1 MRVLE
6 HKKTIDSSGVY
17 DFVFQSQTKN
27 VTIDVKENI
36 NVTLHLIFK
45 EANNFNLK
53 LKFKNNEVK
62 LVNVCLDGASKVKQI
77 FDASKS
83 NIKALSCFNSKCDS
97 FNLEVNLKEE
107 SNIELDNIII
117 NKENMK
123 QVYDFRI
130 NHLSPYTESNLRN
143 YAVTDND
150 SKLVINN
157 TGFIDFDCKKAAIN
171 QSTKGIM
178 LDLYSSIEANP
189 ILEINHHDVIANH
202 GASIGAL
209 ADSDLFYLMSR
220 GIPKEE
226 AERII
231 IEGYYRTILDKIED
245 KDLKQ
250 EIEKRL

>member
-1 MRVLE
+1 MRDLE
-6 HKKTIDSSGVY
+6 CKKTIASSGVY
-17 DFVFQSQTKN
+17 DFVFKNQTKK

-36 NVTLHLIFK
+36 DVTLHFILQ
-45 EANNFNLK
+45 ENNDFDLNLK
-53 LKFKNNEVK
+53 LKNNEVK
-62 LVNVCLDGASKVKQI
+62 LINVCLEGASKVKQTL
-77 FDASKS
+77 DASKS

-107 SNIELDNIII
+107 SKIELDNIII

-130 NHLSPYTESNLRN
+130 NHLSPFTESNLRN
-143 YAVTDND
+143 YAVTDNN

-157 TGFIDFDCKKAAIN
+157 TGFIDFGCKKAEIN
-171 QSTKGIM
+171 QSTTGIM
-178 LDLYSSIEANP
+178 LDLSSSIEANP

-220 GIPKEE
+220 GISKEE

-245 KDLKQ
+245 KDLKA

>member
-1 MRVLE
+1 MRDLE
-6 HKKTIDSSGVY
+6 CKKTIASSGVY
-17 DFVFQSQTKN
+17 DFVFKNQTKK

-36 NVTLHLIFK
+36 DVTLHFILQ
-45 EANNFNLK
+45 ENNDFDLNLK
-53 LKFKNNEVK
+53 LKNNEVK
-62 LVNVCLDGASKVKQI
+62 LINVCLEGASKVKQTL
-77 FDASKS
+77 DASKS

-107 SNIELDNIII
+107 SKIELDNIII
-117 NKENMK
+117 SKENMK

-130 NHLSPYTESNLRN
+130 NHLSPFTESNLRN
-143 YAVTDND
+143 YAVTDNN

-157 TGFIDFDCKKAAIN
+157 TGFIDFGCKKAEIN
-171 QSTKGIM
+171 QSTTGIM
-178 LDLYSSIEANP
+178 LDLSSSIEANP

-220 GIPKEE
+220 GISKEE

-231 IEGYYRTILDKIED
+231 IEGYYRMILDKIED
-245 KDLKQ
+245 KDLKA